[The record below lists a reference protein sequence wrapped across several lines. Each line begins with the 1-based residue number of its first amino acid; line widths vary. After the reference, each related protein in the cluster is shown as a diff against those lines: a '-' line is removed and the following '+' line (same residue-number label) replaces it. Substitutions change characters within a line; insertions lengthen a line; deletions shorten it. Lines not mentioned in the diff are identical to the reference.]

1 MTLKAAMTAGESE
14 KFERQLGALRTELIA
29 HCYRMTGSAHEAEDL
44 VQETYLRAWRSYSGF
59 EGRASLRTW
68 LYRIATNVC
77 LTAIERRS
85 RRPLPAG
92 LGPPSDD
99 PEGPAG
105 VQALEVPWLEPIPTT
120 AAREDAVDPAAVAV
134 SRDGVRL
141 ALIAGLQYLSAKQ
154 RAVLILRDVLEWP
167 AAEAAQVL
175 GTSTTAVNSMLRRAR
190 AQLARVMP
198 AEDQLT
204 EPGDP
209 GQRELLR
216 RYAAAFE
223 NADQSALVS
232 LLRQDATLEMPPQPA
247 WFAGAA
253 SATRFLTAHV
263 LTSPGRF
270 VLLPTEANGQPAFA
284 IYQREPSGA
293 YEAHGVQVLTI
304 TGDRVARIV
313 IFLNPSLFPAFGL
326 PATHDPAATA
336 PPAAAEQDGYR
347 WAFFR
352 KPVQ

>member
-1 MTLKAAMTAGESE
+1 MTLKAAMTASESE
-14 KFERQLGALRTELIA
+14 NFERQLGALRTELIA
-29 HCYRMTGSAHEAEDL
+29 HCYRMTGSTHEAEDL
-44 VQETYLRAWRSYSGF
+44 VQETYLRAWRSYGGF

-85 RRPLPAG
+85 HRPLPAG
-92 LGPPSDD
+92 LGPPSAD

-105 VQALEVPWLEPIPTT
+105 VQALEVPWLEPIPTSAGEG
-120 AAREDAVDPAAVAV
+120 AADPAAVAV

-175 GTSTTAVNSMLRRAR
+175 GTSTTAVNSMLRRSR

-209 GQRELLR
+209 RQRELLR

-253 SATRFLTAHV
+253 SAARVLTAHV
-263 LTSPGRF
+263 LTTPGRF
-270 VLLPTEANGQPAFA
+270 MLLPAEANGQPAFA

-293 YEAHGVQVLTI
+293 YDAHGVQVLTI
-304 TGDRVARIV
+304 TGERVARIV
-313 IFLNPSLFPAFGL
+313 IFLDPSLFPAFGL
-326 PATHDPAATA
+326 PATLDPAVTAT
-336 PPAAAEQDGYR
+336 PAAAGQDGYR
-347 WAFFR
+347 RGFFR
-352 KPVQ
+352 EPVQ

>member
-1 MTLKAAMTAGESE
+1 MTLKAAMTATESE

-29 HCYRMTGSAHEAEDL
+29 HCYRMTGSTHEAEDL
-44 VQETYLRAWRSYSGF
+44 VQETYLRAWRSYGGF

-105 VQALEVPWLEPIPTT
+105 IQALEVPWLEPIPTAGGE
-120 AAREDAVDPAAVAV
+120 AAADPAAVAV

-167 AAEAAQVL
+167 ATEAAQVL

-204 EPGDP
+204 APGDP
-209 GQRELLR
+209 RQRELLR

-253 SATRFLTAHV
+253 SAARFLTAHV
-263 LTSPGRF
+263 LTRPGRF
-270 VLLPTEANGQPAFA
+270 MLLPTEANGQPAFA

-313 IFLNPSLFPAFGL
+313 IFLDPSLFPAFGL
-326 PATHDPAATA
+326 PATHDPAAA
-336 PPAAAEQDGYR
+336 ALPAAAR
-347 WAFFR
+347 PAVR
-352 KPVQ
+352 